1 MVGMETA
8 WKRRGALL
16 LCVLSVLTFMTSG
29 SVATA
34 AIPRAPEARPA
45 ITAFRHLGTWV
56 DLYDYSLDPAA
67 SVRTMRAHGVGT
79 LFLQTGRFN
88 RIADP
93 SMVGRWIERA
103 HAIGMKVV
111 GWYLP
116 GYSEHL
122 NNDVLRTLAI
132 ASYQSP
138 SGQRFDA
145 LAVDIEYQGASSS
158 RAEFNHDITTHL
170 RRVRQRVGSSYP
182 VGAITPAPLGMELYP
197 RYWRGFPWASI
208 GRYANVVLPMGY
220 WSYRSDCPTN
230 SLHCPYQY
238 TRGNILRAGRYT
250 ALPVHIIGGVG
261 DSISARGVVSF
272 VRGARDTA
280 AYGGS
285 LYDYRTTSRSW
296 WSTLRLLNL
305 LDEGVRPRT
314 VASR

>member
-1 MVGMETA
+1 
-8 WKRRGALL
+8 
-16 LCVLSVLTFMTSG
+16 
-29 SVATA
+29 
-34 AIPRAPEARPA
+34 
-45 ITAFRHLGTWV
+45 
-56 DLYDYSLDPAA
+56 
-67 SVRTMRAHGVGT
+67 
-79 LFLQTGRFN
+79 
-88 RIADP
+88 
-93 SMVGRWIERA
+93 
-103 HAIGMKVV
+103 
-111 GWYLP
+111 
-116 GYSEHL
+116 
-122 NNDVLRTLAI
+122 
-132 ASYQSP
+132 
-138 SGQRFDA
+138 
-145 LAVDIEYQGASSS
+145 
-158 RAEFNHDITTHL
+158 
-170 RRVRQRVGSSYP
+170 
-182 VGAITPAPLGMELYP
+182 
-197 RYWRGFPWASI
+197 
-208 GRYANVVLPMGY
+208 MGY